1 MWDAYVINLET
12 EQTRWNH
19 MVSEFKDTPLNL
31 IRWMIKKNPNGL
43 VAWKD
48 VAISVAN
55 ILRKHMETDPE
66 FKKLCII
73 IEDDAFRMDDKKTFS
88 ERINHIFP
96 YLEKHVGEYSHFQG
110 GGVYPIPK
118 NIENKDP
125 FIIRCDYVTCATF
138 TIYGKEAAN
147 SVFDYEKNIETIETT
162 FDNYIGQQNRGKILV
177 PFPHL
182 VWQIIGIPSTLSSED
197 QKVTL
202 NEAFREAATTLR
214 HFVNQKLKQRGKKS
228 YKTRK
233 QWANTSRTTLRIRG
247 CDTSAACK

>member
-1 MWDAYVINLET
+1 
-12 EQTRWNH
+12 

-31 IRWMIKKNPNGL
+31 IRWVVKKNLNGL

-96 YLEKHVGEYSHFQG
+96 YLEKHVGKYSHFQG
-110 GGVYPIPK
+110 GGVDPIPK

-125 FIIRCDYVTCATF
+125 FIIRCDYITCATF

-147 SVFDYEKNIETIETT
+147 SVFDYEKNIETIEIT

-214 HFVNQKLKQRGKKS
+214 HFVNQKLKKRDGKS

-233 QWANTSRTTLRIRG
+233 RWANTSRTTLRIRG

>member
-31 IRWMIKKNPNGL
+31 IRWVVKKNLNGL

-110 GGVYPIPK
+110 GGGVSYP
-118 NIENKDP
+118 
-125 FIIRCDYVTCATF
+125 
-138 TIYGKEAAN
+138 
-147 SVFDYEKNIETIETT
+147 
-162 FDNYIGQQNRGKILV
+162 
-177 PFPHL
+177 
-182 VWQIIGIPSTLSSED
+182 
-197 QKVTL
+197 
-202 NEAFREAATTLR
+202 
-214 HFVNQKLKQRGKKS
+214 KKH
-228 YKTRK
+228 RK
-233 QWANTSRTTLRIRG
+233 
-247 CDTSAACK
+247 